1 MDADGKIP
9 KDLGKKYG
17 KMILESDGFAQVY
30 PEHKYLIVEALRQ
43 EGFACG
49 MTGDGVNGEHPARLS
64 SRPPRCSPPRAP
76 SRPAPPTHPHPPP
89 THPRP
94 QQTPPPSSALM
105 LVSLS
110 RAPLTLPAPPPTWC

>member
-17 KMILESDGFAQVY
+17 KMILEADGFAQVY

-49 MTGDGVNGEHPARLS
+49 MTGDGVNGARALGLWFWCS
-64 SRPPRCSPPRAP
+64 GFVCNWLGGASR
-76 SRPAPPTHPHPPP
+76 
-89 THPRP
+89 
-94 QQTPPPSSALM
+94 
-105 LVSLS
+105 V
-110 RAPLTLPAPPPTWC
+110 